1 MDSNLPAHEGKTF
14 NEIVARNLN
23 AVHSA
28 WKAFIKSESD
38 KKIRRALRHLT
49 RTSGDTE

>member
-14 NEIVARNLN
+14 NKIVARNLN

-28 WKAFIKSESD
+28 WKAFIKSKSD
-38 KKIRRALRHLT
+38 KKIRRALCHQT
-49 RTSGDTE
+49 